1 MDRSSAMHIMHPISA
16 RKGEPS
22 RAVHR
27 IARDGSAE
35 NDTSFPLQTSPSVH
49 GAPVVANQQLPLR
62 HFGMTFELLAVS
74 QLVPLVESFV
84 PLPESVV
91 AESEGRPVDLVVLHA
106 GELAIRS
113 SVEDRRACCKRDV
126 PSLIVLQLPPS
137 VH

>member
-62 HFGMTFELLAVS
+62 HFGMTLEFLAVY
-74 QLVPLVESFV
+74 QLVPLVECFV
-84 PLPESVV
+84 PLPERIV
-91 AESEGRPVDLVVLHA
+91 AESQRRPVDFVVLHA
-106 GELAIRS
+106 RKLAVRS
-113 SVEDRRACCKRDV
+113 LVQDRRACRERDI
-126 PSLIVLQLPPS
+126 PGL
-137 VH
+137 